1 MFEDWTTAVA
11 TWVGANTVW
20 AAPATFLIAFL
31 ESFPVISIV
40 VPSTALLLA
49 MGALIGSG
57 LVDPWPVLLACA
69 AGGILGDAAGYWLAR
84 LVGPQAIR
92 RRLPR
97 SCWRA
102 YAWSTTVFRRWGWW
116 AVFVGRFIGP
126 MRAVTPL
133 AAGVTGMRNLPFQTA
148 NILSALV
155 WAPVVLM
162 PGAVG
167 GWIAQRLGTQPSAAV
182 LAALAGV
189 AVLLWLGHSRMR
201 PMLSSAMTRSRNSS

>member
-1 MFEDWTTAVA
+1 MQ
-11 TWVGANTVW
+11 ANTAW

-57 LVDPWPVLLACA
+57 IVDPWPVLLACA
-69 AGGILGDAAGYWLAR
+69 IGGILGDAVGYALAR
-84 LVGPQAIR
+84 AFGPYAVR

-102 YAWSTTVFRRWGWW
+102 YAWSVAVFRRWGWW

-133 AAGVTGMRNLPFQTA
+133 AAGVTGMRNLPFHTA

-155 WAPVVLM
+155 WAPLVLM
-162 PGAVG
+162 PGTVG
-167 GWIAQRLGTQPSAAV
+167 GWVAQRLGTQPSAAM
-182 LAALAGV
+182 LATLVGV
-189 AVLLWLGHSRMR
+189 AVLLWVGHSRMR
-201 PMLSSAMTRSRNSS
+201 PLLSAATARSRNCG

>member
-1 MFEDWTTAVA
+1 MVEDWATAVA
-11 TWVGANTVW
+11 AWMQANTAW

-31 ESFPVISIV
+31 ESFPVVSIV

-49 MGALIGSG
+49 LGALIGSG
-57 LVDPWPVLLACA
+57 LVEPWPVLLACA
-69 AGGILGDAAGYWLAR
+69 IGGILGDAAGYGLAR
-84 LVGPQAIR
+84 LFGPYAIR

-97 SCWRA
+97 TCWRA
-102 YAWSTTVFRRWGWW
+102 YAWSVAVFRRWGWW
-116 AVFVGRFIGP
+116 AVFFGRFIGP

-167 GWIAQRLGTQPSAAV
+167 GWVVQRLGTQPSAAV
-182 LAALAGV
+182 LATLAGIGF
-189 AVLLWLGHSRMR
+189 LLWLGRGRMR
-201 PMLSSAMTRSRNSS
+201 PLLSATRASGRG